1 MKLRLLTRVTSPH
14 MPIVTI
20 CLAWCLL
27 SRSVYSNLD
36 ASVSKGCV
44 DMDVD
49 VFFFLWKDSNIAEQH
64 GSNAIK
70 PLRVSL
76 ADSIS
81 FANKHKSV
89 TQWSYGR
96 ATIWS
101 GIKLDP
107 IHSPP
112 LLFLLSLSASP
123 KEITK
128 KVCVWLH
135 ILDCT
140 GERKGKTREHNQGAR
155 ERTRPTGEGSNY
167 QSRVRKE
174 KDVWKQRDVCEC
186 GDCGECEYLGCM
198 VCLLMHARSLFF
210 LESLGWDGYVR
221 VKQRCGWVAKNR
233 VSVVAVLV
241 LVGEA
246 FLIKRSV
253 GAID

>member
-1 MKLRLLTRVTSPH
+1 MKLRLLTWVTSPH

-27 SRSVYSNLD
+27 SRSVYGNLD

-49 VFFFLWKDSNIAEQH
+49 VVFFLWKDSNIAEQH

-81 FANKHKSV
+81 FANEHKI
-89 TQWSYGR
+89 SY
-96 ATIWS
+96 AVIIWTRNNLKRDQIGS
-101 GIKLDP
+101 YP
-107 IHSPP
+107 FAPSPLP
-112 LLFLLSLSASP
+112 SFSLCFP
-123 KEITK
+123 QRD
-128 KVCVWLH
+128 LH

-140 GERKGKTREHNQGAR
+140 GERKGKTHEHNQGAR
-155 ERTRPTGEGSNY
+155 ERTRPTGEGRNY

-174 KDVWKQRDVCEC
+174 MDVWKQRDVCEC
-186 GDCGECEYLGCM
+186 GECGECEYLGCM
-198 VCLLMHARSLFF
+198 VCLLMHARSLF

-241 LVGEA
+241 LVGGA